1 MNVTKI
7 SHVLVIKKIYMC
19 ERASVG
25 SVDCQQF
32 DLNVKKSSSRGISR
46 RLGVET
52 NTKIHG
58 V

>member
-7 SHVLVIKKIYMC
+7 SHVLVIRKIYMC

-46 RLGVET
+46 RLGVD
-52 NTKIHG
+52 TKIHG